1 MSRDINLI
9 NRKDAIAKW
18 GKVEGPA
25 SLSNIKDPDVRENM
39 AILLEAQDQ
48 HYGMITEASQAANT
62 LQNLSTVGYL
72 DGSQSDSAYQFK
84 PIALALV
91 RRTFPE
97 LFANKCVAV
106 QAMNGPV
113 GLAYALRVIYGTAQ
127 GANPDLVEAAF
138 QNVDRFGGLTG
149 SSAGLSAAPD
159 NAFTNAGIVDTS
171 ATGATTS
178 AAEIWQIDPTSA
190 SYPELLVKVD
200 QTTIT
205 AKTRKIATS
214 YTLESAQDLK
224 AMHGIEIERDMINY
238 LQYELIAEL
247 DRELLYRMK
256 VAAVTPSKGGE
267 VISTINVSGTNFDGR
282 WSQEKFSNIISNLMY
297 QSNRIAQTTRR
308 GAGNFAVVSPAIA
321 TALQSAGAI
330 FNRVQADVV
339 ANKAGVAEVGNLANQ
354 MTIYR
359 DSYARVDYAMI
370 GYKGPGISDAGII
383 YSPYIT
389 GLTNRAISP
398 NDFSPRIGIM
408 MRYALTDTLLNS
420 GRYYR
425 LIPFSNLNSLIASA
439 GSFVF

>member
-1 MSRDINLI
+1 MINE
-9 NRKDAIAKW
+9 NA
-18 GKVEGPA
+18 GSYA
-25 SLSNIKDPDVRENM
+25 S
-39 AILLEAQDQ
+39 
-48 HYGMITEASQAANT
+48 NT

-113 GLAYALRVIYGTAQ
+113 GLAYALRVIYGGT
-127 GANPDLVEAAF
+127 NTDFIEAAW
-138 QNVDRFGGLTG
+138 QNVDRFGAFTG
-149 SSAGLSAAPD
+149 SQVGTSGAPD
-159 NAFTNAGIVDTS
+159 NTFTAAGIVDTS
-171 ATGATTS
+171 GTGAVTS
-178 AAEIWQIDPTSA
+178 AAETWDIDPTNSGT
-190 SYPELLVKVD
+190 YPQLLVKVD
-200 QTTIT
+200 QKTIT

-214 YTLESAQDLK
+214 YSLESAQDLK

-256 VAAVTPSKGGE
+256 LAAVTTSAGGE
-267 VISTINVSGTNFDGR
+267 SISTVNVSGAAFDGR
-282 WSQEKFSNIISNLMY
+282 WSQEKFSNIIANLMY

-330 FNRVQADVV
+330 FNRAQADVN

-359 DSYARVDYAMI
+359 DSYARVDYAMV
-370 GYKGPGISDAGII
+370 GYKGPGISDAGLI

-398 NDFSPRIGIM
+398 MDFSPRIGIM

-425 LIPFSNLNSLIASA
+425 LIPFSNMNQLIATA